1 MVTMKILLLEDDIAL
16 NKAIRKVLELD
27 RYEVAV
33 FTDGREALDAMQGV
47 YDLYILDI
55 NVPHVSG
62 LELLGKIMETKS
74 DAQVIIISSN
84 TDLESIE
91 KAYGFG
97 CVDYLKKPFHIT
109 ELRAKINRIK
119 PPKNDLLSK
128 VKLQSR
134 EESLTKKERKLLAL
148 LLEHM
153 GETVTYKM
161 IAAEI
166 YENKEMSMEALRTL
180 MRRLRAKLKGDIIHN
195 ILDEGYSISS
205 LDPQQTQSGN
215 RNITALL
222 QENRQLR
229 KEREILLKKAFTDP
243 LTGLYNRSRMEE
255 IFLFEHQKFLQYGT
269 PFTIALIDL
278 DNFKDVN
285 DTFGHTIGDKY
296 LKMISRHMMDFFRKK
311 GNIGRWGGEEFLIM
325 LPGMGLR
332 EAKLLVER
340 FQTSFRDID
349 CPTIG
354 KRTASFGLAAID
366 ADDTLSSLVSRADE
380 ALLLAKL
387 KGKNRIEVNDH
398 NVHLSA

>member
-1 MVTMKILLLEDDIAL
+1 MKILLLEDDIAL

-27 RYEVAV
+27 HHEVAV
-33 FTDGREALDAMQGV
+33 FTDGKEVLDALPGS

-55 NVPHVSG
+55 NVPHITG
-62 LELLGKIMETKS
+62 LQLLGKIMEVRS
-74 DAQVIIISSN
+74 DAQVMIISSN

-91 KAYGFG
+91 KAYGIG

-119 PPKNDLLSK
+119 PPKTDLLSK
-128 VKLQSR
+128 VKLHS
-134 EESLTKKERKLLAL
+134 EKEVLTKKERKLLAL

-161 IAAEI
+161 IAREI
-166 YENKEMSMEALRTL
+166 YDNKEMSMEALRTL
-180 MRRLRAKLKGDIIHN
+180 MRRLRAKLQGDIIHN

-205 LDPQQTQSGN
+205 LDPAQTHPGN
-215 RNITALL
+215 GDLTALL
-222 QENRQLR
+222 QENLR
-229 KEREILLKKAFTDP
+229 LKREREVLMKKAFTDP

-255 IFLFEHQKFLQYGT
+255 VFLFEHQKFLQYGT
-269 PFTIALIDL
+269 PFSITLIDL

-285 DTFGHTIGDKY
+285 DTFGHTVGDKY
-296 LKMISRHMMDFFRKK
+296 LKVISRHMMDFFNAK
-311 GNIGRWGGEEFLIM
+311 GSIGRWGGEEFLIM
-325 LPGMGLR
+325 LPGISLN
-332 EAKLLVER
+332 EAKTLVEQ
-340 FQTSFRDID
+340 FKTSFHEID

-354 KRTASFGLAAID
+354 ERTASFGLAGIE

-387 KGKNRIEVNDH
+387 KGKNRIEVNDRD
-398 NVHLSA
+398 VHISA